1 MTPVAG
7 YFTCTDRAKT
17 MTVGTRTEVWN
28 GKKQTTVGGLTKKD
42 LKKNKS
48 GRIVSKKVSQNA
60 KKKSNLTKFLI
71 NPKAKKDKKT
81 KKRDRYGI
89 YLA

>member
-1 MTPVAG
+1 
-7 YFTCTDRAKT
+7 
-17 MTVGTRTEVWN
+17 MTVGTRAEVWN

-42 LKKNKS
+42 LKKSKS

-71 NPKAKKDKKT
+71 NPKAKQKKDKT